1 MSVCVDIAMA
11 LGTEDLGHVLLRGSE
26 SLIPSGFFVV
36 VENGST
42 EESQAEVL
50 DVQKHL
56 SANICSEE
64 LLIPEVL
71 RLNITEDDME
81 REHRF
86 EFNFP
91 FQINFVYL

>member
-1 MSVCVDIAMA
+1 MYE
-11 LGTEDLGHVLLRGSE
+11 T
-26 SLIPSGFFVV
+26 
-36 VENGST
+36 
-42 EESQAEVL
+42 L
-50 DVQKHL
+50 DVLKHL
-56 SANICSEE
+56 PANICSEE

-91 FQINFVYL
+91 FEIKFSFSKNVCDYDFEIPLYKQSQGS